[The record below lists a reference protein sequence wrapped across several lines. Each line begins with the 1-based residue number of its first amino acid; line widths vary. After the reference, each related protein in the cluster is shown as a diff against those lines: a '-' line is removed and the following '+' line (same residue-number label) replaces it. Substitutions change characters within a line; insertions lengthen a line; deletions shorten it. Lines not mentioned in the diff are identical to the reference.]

1 MQVDLVFFGFILLG
15 LASQIL
21 YNPAKVRE
29 WILKKLSNTPFKDL
43 NKAQQMG
50 LELLLI
56 VPTYLSYF
64 LKFGIMGFIFFK
76 AYDLIGMDKT
86 IIILLI
92 LVYMQL
98 TDTKKQKDL

>member
-1 MQVDLVFFGFILLG
+1 MQVDLIFFAFIVLG
-15 LASQIL
+15 LASQVL
-21 YNPAKVRE
+21 YDPNKTRAY
-29 WILKKLSNTPFKDL
+29 LLAKLSKTPFGQL
-43 NKAQQMG
+43 NKAQQLG

-86 IIILLI
+86 VIILLI
-92 LVYMQL
+92 LVYISL
-98 TDTKKQKDL
+98 TDTKKSS

>member
-1 MQVDLVFFGFILLG
+1 MQVDLLFFVFILLG
-15 LASQIL
+15 LGSQL
-21 YNPAKVRE
+21 FYDPNKVRTY
-29 WILKKLSNTPFKDL
+29 ILGKLTHTPFGKL

-64 LKFGIMGFIFFK
+64 LKFGIMGWIFFK

-86 IIILLI
+86 VIILLI
-92 LVYMQL
+92 LVYINL
-98 TDTKKQKDL
+98 TDTKKPTKE